1 MPPTITD
8 DQDFDLRPESGGQ
21 PPTLPPR
28 SGQMAPRILAAL
40 LVIAVL
46 VTGYF
51 VFWGGDDEAPVDESA
66 AEAPATPVDGAP
78 AALGNEVEV
87 VEVPPLGESDAFVRD
102 LVSALSSHPTVASWL
117 ATDDLIRTFTVA
129 VTNIAEGQPAA
140 ARNVRALR
148 PSGEFQTTDVGEE
161 VYVDPRSYTRFTSVA
176 TAASSIDPAG
186 AAQLYTTLKPRIEEA
201 YRELGYPDTPF
212 DRTLERAIVVLL
224 QTPVRDGRQALRP
237 AGAEGYAF
245 ADPTL
250 EALQPAQ
257 KQLLRFGP
265 DNQRAVQTSLRR
277 IAVALGIPS
286 SRLP

>member
-1 MPPTITD
+1 MPPTIMD
-8 DQDFDLRPESGGQ
+8 DQDFDLRPEGGGQ
-21 PPTLPPR
+21 PPTLPSR
-28 SGQMAPRILAAL
+28 SSQMAPRILAAV

-51 VFWGGDDEAPVDESA
+51 VFRPQNDETPTDEAA
-66 AEAPATPVDGAP
+66 AGASSTPATPDRE
-78 AALGNEVEV
+78 ALGAEADV
-87 VEVPPLGESDAFVRD
+87 VEVPPLDASDAFVREF
-102 LVSALSSHPTVASWL
+102 VGKLSSHPTVAAWL
-117 ATDDLIRTFTVA
+117 ATDDLIRTFTVV
-129 VTNIAEGQPAA
+129 VTNIAEGQPPA

-148 PSGEFQTTDVGEE
+148 PSGEFTAAESGEE
-161 VYVDPRSYTRFTSVA
+161 IYLDPRSYARFTGIA

-186 AAQLYTTLKPRIEEA
+186 AAQIYTTLKPRIEEA

-212 DRTLERAIVVLL
+212 DQTLERAIVVLL
-224 QTPVRDGRQALRP
+224 QTPIREARPTLRP
-237 AGAEGYAF
+237 AGAEGFAF

-265 DNQRAVQTSLRR
+265 DNERAVQTALRR
-277 IAVALGIPS
+277 IAEALGIPR